1 MKFVDEARLK
11 VQAGNG
17 GRGSSSFRREKIVP
31 LGGPDGGD
39 GGDGGN
45 VYLRAVSGINTLAD
59 FRIEKTYK
67 AEHGENG
74 SSNDCFGKGGS
85 DTYVPVPIGTIVRDS
100 ETHELLGDLTHH
112 DDILLV
118 ARGGKGGWGNLKFKS
133 STNRSPRQFGP
144 GLPGEKRILDFELKL
159 IADVGLLGLPN
170 AGKSTLIRAVSA
182 ARPKVADYPFTT
194 RHPNRG

>member
-1 MKFVDEARLK
+1 MKFVDEAQLR

-17 GRGSSSFRREKIVP
+17 GRGSTSFRREKFVP

-59 FRIEKTYK
+59 FRIEKTYR

-74 SSNDCFGKGGS
+74 SSNDCFGKGGD

-100 ETHELLGDLTHH
+100 ETDE
-112 DDILLV
+112 
-118 ARGGKGGWGNLKFKS
+118 A
-133 STNRSPRQFGP
+133 
-144 GLPGEKRILDFELKL
+144 
-159 IADVGLLGLPN
+159 
-170 AGKSTLIRAVSA
+170 AG
-182 ARPKVADYPFTT
+182 
-194 RHPNRG
+194 